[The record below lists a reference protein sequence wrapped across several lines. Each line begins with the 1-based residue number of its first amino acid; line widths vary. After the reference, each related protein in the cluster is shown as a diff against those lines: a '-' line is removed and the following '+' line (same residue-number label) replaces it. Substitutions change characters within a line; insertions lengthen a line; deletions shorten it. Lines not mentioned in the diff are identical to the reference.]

1 MFPRT
6 SVAAGARVFTC
17 LSVCAQ
23 WEACALG
30 GALYLAAGAAAQAP
44 APGRV
49 MAEAGGSGGPTSL
62 QGTGIGCFFAP
73 WVQALLKVG
82 APNWADVYHFTL
94 GWPQPDRRVDVRRP
108 PYHHADEMG
117 STIDRDAVSSRGQ

>member
-1 MFPRT
+1 MVMMMQVEIISEIPC
-6 SVAAGARVFTC
+6 SHVP
-17 LSVCAQ
+17 LSLLVHACSLACGPVCAQ

-49 MAEAGGSGGPTSL
+49 MAEAGGSGDPTSL

-94 GWPQPDRRVDVRRP
+94 GWFT
-108 PYHHADEMG
+108 MG
-117 STIDRDAVSSRGQ
+117 WFERGGTS